1 MVRPNYN
8 QKRDPEQLATE
19 IARGIEDATAALRW
33 CQQHTQERKATE
45 TLRLAQLNIAYIAM
59 ALDWQMEGEM
69 EKAFSAIDRIWWSP
83 QREED
88 QTAQ

>member
-8 QKRDPEQLATE
+8 QKRDAETLATE
-19 IARGIEDATAALRW
+19 IGRGIEDATAALRW
-33 CQQHTQERKATE
+33 CQAHAQERKATE

-69 EKAFSAIDRIWWSP
+69 DKAFSAIDRIWWSP

-88 QTAQ
+88 QPRT